1 MTAASLDALVAESL
15 EGALVYRCLS
25 LVAELG
31 VADLLVDGP
40 LALDVLAGQCQA
52 DALSLGRVLR
62 LLVPHGV
69 FHEAPAGVFALGPSG
84 NGLRSAV
91 TGSVRDRLR
100 AGWQDLAWSAYGQL
114 PAAVR
119 SGRPAFDL
127 AFGMPVFDYFAA
139 HPEHGAAFDR
149 AMARVS
155 APEDAAIAASFD
167 FGSCR
172 QLIDVGGGRGG
183 LLHAVRARHP
193 SVQAI
198 LFDRAG
204 VIDGADLPGITLQS
218 GDFFTTVPRGGDL
231 YLLKRILHDWSDDDA
246 VRILRNVRA
255 ALGSRGR
262 GVLVIEA
269 LMGEGNHRD
278 PLKVQDISML
288 ALTPGR
294 ERRLAEFEGLFA
306 AAGLQLAAP
315 PVPVPGF
322 SVQLLQAIPA

>member
-1 MTAASLDALVAESL
+1 MSAASLDALLAESL

-31 VADLLVDGP
+31 VADQLADGP
-40 LALDVLAGQCQA
+40 LALDALAGQCQA
-52 DALSLGRVLR
+52 DALALGRVLR

-69 FHEAPAGVFALGPSG
+69 FHEAPAGVFALGLAG

-91 TGSVRDRLR
+91 AGSVRDRLR
-100 AGWQDLAWSAYGQL
+100 AGWQDLAWASYGQL

-155 APEDAAIAASFD
+155 APEDEAIAASFD
-167 FGSCR
+167 FASCR
-172 QLIDVGGGRGG
+172 RVIDVGGGRGG
-183 LLHAVRARHP
+183 LLRAVRARYP
-193 SVQAI
+193 SVQAT

-204 VIDGADLPGITLQS
+204 VIDGADLPAITLQA
-218 GDFFTTVPRGGDL
+218 GDFFTAVPGGADL
-231 YLLKRILHDWSDDDA
+231 YLLKRILHDWCDDDA
-246 VRILRNVRA
+246 VLILRNVRA
-255 ALGSRGR
+255 ALGGSGQ

-269 LMGEGNHRD
+269 LVSEGNQRD
-278 PLKVQDISML
+278 PVKVQDVSML

-294 ERRLAEFEGLFA
+294 ERRLAEFAGLFA
-306 AAGLQLAAP
+306 AAGLRLAAP

-322 SVQLLQAIPA
+322 SVQLLQAVPA